1 MYQFGGHGSESK
13 DVHGNM
19 KDGCDS
25 IVVGNL
31 VSPYGML
38 IFAKRETLISHAN
51 NVTLDVVARRRKTV
65 GNVMGYCG
73 SFSPQIEPMEAE
85 RYVNRITKSVQFESF
100 VPPSLVENMPRLT
113 WTWKMM

>member
-1 MYQFGGHGSESK
+1 MSSQPQHSRTPTLHFGQVNRDNIEEGKELYTRKDLYQFGGHGSESK

-51 NVTLDVVARRRKTV
+51 NDTLDV
-65 GNVMGYCG
+65 
-73 SFSPQIEPMEAE
+73 Q
-85 RYVNRITKSVQFESF
+85 QFCC
-100 VPPSLVENMPRLT
+100 T
-113 WTWKMM
+113 

>member
-1 MYQFGGHGSESK
+1 M
-13 DVHGNM
+13 D
-19 KDGCDS
+19 
-25 IVVGNL
+25 
-31 VSPYGML
+31 
-38 IFAKRETLISHAN
+38 
-51 NVTLDVVARRRKTV
+51 
-65 GNVMGYCG
+65 YCG